1 MLCLMQSST
10 ELSMHLEIAQQQEA
24 TDSDRFSSQTYSFS
38 SFYSGNS
45 LLPRV
50 NFQMVKF
57 HLVAPV
63 I

>member
-45 LLPRV
+45 LFL
-50 NFQMVKF
+50 QSDF
-57 HLVAPV
+57 HEHHYYPVAAET
-63 I
+63 